1 MKGRTPSSARALG
14 TSSDFARSKADP
26 FDTELLE
33 QHVFQRTST
42 SWREIAPREASL
54 RAEIRPRMPIRAETS
69 TSGVRAPD
77 HLPLAARE
85 FDGD

>member
-1 MKGRTPSSARALG
+1 
-14 TSSDFARSKADP
+14 
-26 FDTELLE
+26 
-33 QHVFQRTST
+33 
-42 SWREIAPREASL
+42 
-54 RAEIRPRMPIRAETS
+54 MPIRAETS